1 MHLTNAR
8 SSVLILG
15 LVAITKG
22 NKWLSILLLYDKSFN
37 SKTIKNLKERN
48 FNIPLELSVRERGSA
63 TGKVDL
69 KV

>member
-1 MHLTNAR
+1 MQLTNAR
-8 SSVLILG
+8 SSMLILG

-22 NKWLSILLLYDKSFN
+22 NKWLSILVLYDESFN

-48 FNIPLELSVRERGSA
+48 FNIPLELSARERGSA